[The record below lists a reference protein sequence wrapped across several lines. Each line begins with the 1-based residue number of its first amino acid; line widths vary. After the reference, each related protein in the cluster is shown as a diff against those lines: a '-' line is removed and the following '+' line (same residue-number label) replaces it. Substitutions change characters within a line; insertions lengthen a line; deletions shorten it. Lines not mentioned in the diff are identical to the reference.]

1 MTGELLP
8 EQRDLLMSDADR
20 ERVVARLQTAVS
32 EGRITLS
39 EFQER
44 VDGVLKARRYGEI
57 EPYLDGLP
65 SLPGSPFPAAVQ
77 PVGEVRTVA
86 SSLKR
91 KGAWPVPRRLLV
103 FSKAGSIKLD
113 FTEAAI
119 GSPVVEVVLDIYAAS
134 TTLVLPPDA
143 TADVDRVQ
151 LIAGSL
157 KSGGVPRH
165 RDSPGGG
172 VHFVVTGTSRAGS
185 VKVRHKR
192 HFLWWHW

>member
-1 MTGELLP
+1 MSGELEP
-8 EQRDLLMSDADR
+8 GQRDMLMSDADR

-39 EFQER
+39 EFQDR
-44 VDGVLKARRYGEI
+44 VDGVLKARRYGEV

-65 SLPGSPFPAAVQ
+65 THPAAIQ
-77 PVGEVRTVA
+77 PVAELRTVA

-91 KGAWPVPRRLLV
+91 TGSWPVPQRLLV
-103 FSKAGSIKLD
+103 HSKAGSVKLD

-134 TTLVLPPDA
+134 TTLVLPAGA
-143 TADVDRVQ
+143 TADVDQVQ
-151 LIAGSL
+151 LVAGSM
-157 KSGGVPRH
+157 KAIVPRH
-165 RDSPGGG
+165 HESAGG

-192 HFLWWHW
+192 HFLWWQW

>member
-1 MTGELLP
+1 MSGEL
-8 EQRDLLMSDADR
+8 ERGQRDMLMSDADR

-39 EFQER
+39 EFQDR

-65 SLPGSPFPAAVQ
+65 ARPGSGFPAAVQ

-91 KGAWPVPRRLLV
+91 KGAWPVPQRLLV
-103 FSKAGSIKLD
+103 HSKAGSVKLD

-134 TTLVLPPDA
+134 TTLVLPAGA
-143 TADVDRVQ
+143 TADVDQVE
-151 LIAGSL
+151 LVAGSM
-157 KSGGVPRH
+157 KAAVPRH
-165 RDSPGGG
+165 HESAGG

-185 VKVRHKR
+185 VKVRHQR

>member
-1 MTGELLP
+1 MSGELEP
-8 EQRDLLMSDADR
+8 GQRDMLMSDADR

-39 EFQER
+39 EFQDR
-44 VDGVLKARRYGEI
+44 VDGVLRARRYGEI
-57 EPYLDGLP
+57 EPFVAGLP
-65 SLPGSPFPAAVQ
+65 IAPGAA
-77 PVGEVRTVA
+77 PLAELRTVA

-91 KGAWPVPRRLLV
+91 KGSWPVPQKLMV
-103 FSKAGSIKLD
+103 YSKAGSVKLD

-119 GSPVVEVVLDIYAAS
+119 ASPVVEVVLDVYAAS
-134 TTLVLPPDA
+134 TTLVLPPNA

-151 LIAGSL
+151 MVAGSL
-157 KSGGVPRH
+157 KAANVPRQH
-165 RDSPGGG
+165 ESPGGG

-185 VKVRHKR
+185 VKVRPKR

>member
-1 MTGELLP
+1 MSGELEP
-8 EQRDLLMSDADR
+8 GQRDMLMSDADR

-44 VDGVLKARRYGEI
+44 VDGVLKARRYGEV

-65 SLPGSPFPAAVQ
+65 SRLGPVFPGAVQ
-77 PVGEVRTVA
+77 PVAELRTVA

-91 KGAWPVPRRLLV
+91 KGAWPVPQRLLV
-103 FSKAGSIKLD
+103 HSKAGSVKLD
-113 FTEAAI
+113 FTEASI
-119 GSPVVEVVLDIYAAS
+119 GSPVVEVVLDVYAAS
-134 TTLVLPPDA
+134 TTLVLPSDA

-151 LIAGSL
+151 MVAGSL
-157 KSGGVPRH
+157 KADTVPRH
-165 RDSPGGG
+165 NESGGG
-172 VHFVVTGTSRAGS
+172 VHFVVTGINRAGS

>member
-1 MTGELLP
+1 MSGELEP
-8 EQRDLLMSDADR
+8 GQRDMLMSDADR
-20 ERVVARLQTAVS
+20 ERVVARLQSAVS

-39 EFQER
+39 EFQDR

-65 SLPGSPFPAAVQ
+65 VHPGQGFPAAVQ
-77 PVGEVRTVA
+77 PVAEVRTVA

-91 KGAWPVPRRLLV
+91 NGTWPVPQRLLV
-103 FSKAGSIKLD
+103 HSKAGSVKLD
-113 FTEAAI
+113 FTEATI
-119 GSPVVEVVLDIYAAS
+119 GSPVVEVVLDVYAAS
-134 TTLVLPPDA
+134 TTLVLPADA
-143 TADVDRVQ
+143 TADVDSVQ
-151 LIAGSL
+151 LVAGSL
-157 KSGGVPRH
+157 KASGVPRH
-165 RDSPGGG
+165 HESAGG

>member
-1 MTGELLP
+1 MSGELEP
-8 EQRDLLMSDADR
+8 GQRDMLMSDADR

-44 VDGVLKARRYGEI
+44 VDGVLRARRYGEV

-65 SLPGSPFPAAVQ
+65 SRPGPAFPGAVQ
-77 PVGEVRTVA
+77 PVAELRTVA
-86 SSLKR
+86 ASLKR
-91 KGAWPVPRRLLV
+91 KGAWSVPQRLLV
-103 FSKAGSIKLD
+103 YSKAGSVKLD

-134 TTLVLPPDA
+134 TTLVLPADA
-143 TADVDRVQ
+143 TADVDQVQ
-151 LIAGSL
+151 LVAGSL
-157 KSGGVPRH
+157 KADTVARQHQST
-165 RDSPGGG
+165 GG

-192 HFLWWHW
+192 HFLWWEW

>member
-1 MTGELLP
+1 MSGEL
-8 EQRDLLMSDADR
+8 EHGQRDMLMSDADR

-39 EFQER
+39 EFQDR
-44 VDGVLKARRYGEI
+44 VDGVLKARRYGEV

-65 SLPGSPFPAAVQ
+65 THPAAIQ
-77 PVGEVRTVA
+77 PVAELRTVA

-91 KGAWPVPRRLLV
+91 TGSWPVPQRLLV
-103 FSKAGSIKLD
+103 HSKAGSVKLD

-134 TTLVLPPDA
+134 TTLVLPAGA
-143 TADVDRVQ
+143 TADVDQVQ
-151 LIAGSL
+151 LVAGSM
-157 KSGGVPRH
+157 KAIVPRH
-165 RDSPGGG
+165 HESAGG

-192 HFLWWHW
+192 HFLWWQW

>member
-1 MTGELLP
+1 MSGELEP
-8 EQRDLLMSDADR
+8 GQRDMLMSDADR

-39 EFQER
+39 EFQDR

-65 SLPGSPFPAAVQ
+65 THPGSPFPAAVQ
-77 PVGEVRTVA
+77 PVAELRTVA
-86 SSLKR
+86 STLKR
-91 KGAWPVPRRLLV
+91 NGTWPVPQRLLV
-103 FSKAGSIKLD
+103 HSKAGSVKLD

-119 GSPVVEVVLDIYAAS
+119 GSPVVEVVLDVYAAS
-134 TTLVLPPDA
+134 TTLVLPVDA
-143 TADVDRVQ
+143 TADVDSVQ
-151 LIAGSL
+151 LVAGSL
-157 KSGGVPRH
+157 KAAGVPRH
-165 RDSPGGG
+165 HESAGG